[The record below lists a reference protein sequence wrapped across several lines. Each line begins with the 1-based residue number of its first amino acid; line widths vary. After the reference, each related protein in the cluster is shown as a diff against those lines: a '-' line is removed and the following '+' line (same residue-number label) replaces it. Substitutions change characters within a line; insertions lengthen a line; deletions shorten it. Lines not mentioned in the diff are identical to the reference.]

1 MRKCSSLFTRIF
13 TVAAAAVLLLGCV
26 PVNVGAAKTK
36 LYVFNCGDYIADTTI
51 EKFETAYPEYEV
63 VYEVFDT
70 NEAMYQ
76 KLVSSNI
83 PYDVLIPSDY
93 MIERLIK
100 ENRLKEIDMTQL
112 ENYHYI
118 GEAYKNTSY
127 DPENKYSVPYMWGTL
142 GILYNKEK
150 VDDVVDSWSILWNE
164 KYKGQILML
173 DSMRDSM
180 AVALEKLGYSMNT
193 TNESEI
199 NEAAQA
205 LIEQKPL
212 VAEYGVDILKD
223 KMIQGSYAF
232 TVAYSGDALY
242 MQNQNA
248 ELNGGESVL
257 EYVIPKE
264 GSNFWIDAMCIPTT
278 SQNTEGAMK
287 FIDFMCSTEIAFDN
301 VEYIEYSTPHTEA
314 LQQLGEEYINNAI
327 YNPSAEILEN
337 CDSFYY
343 LEPEVQELYNKA
355 WESVRLASA
364 TQTESDSDGGSWKLI
379 AGIAAAAVII
389 VAIIIFVLYK
399 KKMNRIKY
407 EE

>member
-13 TVAAAAVLLLGCV
+13 TVAAAAVLLLSCV
-26 PVNVGAAKTK
+26 PVSVGAAKTK

-180 AVALEKLGYSMNT
+180 V
-193 TNESEI
+193 
-199 NEAAQA
+199 
-205 LIEQKPL
+205 P
-212 VAEYGVDILKD
+212 
-223 KMIQGSYAF
+223 
-232 TVAYSGDALY
+232 
-242 MQNQNA
+242 
-248 ELNGGESVL
+248 
-257 EYVIPKE
+257 
-264 GSNFWIDAMCIPTT
+264 W
-278 SQNTEGAMK
+278 
-287 FIDFMCSTEIAFDN
+287 
-301 VEYIEYSTPHTEA
+301 
-314 LQQLGEEYINNAI
+314 
-327 YNPSAEILEN
+327 PS
-337 CDSFYY
+337 
-343 LEPEVQELYNKA
+343 
-355 WESVRLASA
+355 
-364 TQTESDSDGGSWKLI
+364 
-379 AGIAAAAVII
+379 
-389 VAIIIFVLYK
+389 
-399 KKMNRIKY
+399 
-407 EE
+407 

>member
-1 MRKCSSLFTRIF
+1 M
-13 TVAAAAVLLLGCV
+13 
-26 PVNVGAAKTK
+26 
-36 LYVFNCGDYIADTTI
+36 
-51 EKFETAYPEYEV
+51 
-63 VYEVFDT
+63 YEVFDT

-193 TNESEI
+193 TNEAEI
-199 NEAAQA
+199 NAAAQA

-223 KMIQGSYAF
+223 KRFRAPMRLRSLIRRRAVYA
-232 TVAYSGDALY
+232 
-242 MQNQNA
+242 
-248 ELNGGESVL
+248 ES
-257 EYVIPKE
+257 K
-264 GSNFWIDAMCIPTT
+264 
-278 SQNTEGAMK
+278 
-287 FIDFMCSTEIAFDN
+287 
-301 VEYIEYSTPHTEA
+301 
-314 LQQLGEEYINNAI
+314 
-327 YNPSAEILEN
+327 
-337 CDSFYY
+337 
-343 LEPEVQELYNKA
+343 
-355 WESVRLASA
+355 R
-364 TQTESDSDGGSWKLI
+364 
-379 AGIAAAAVII
+379 
-389 VAIIIFVLYK
+389 
-399 KKMNRIKY
+399 
-407 EE
+407 

>member
-1 MRKCSSLFTRIF
+1 MLLLNRTLLKMSKGLWGWMLAIVALKMAALVWTTTFAKTISQFLGNIDSPSLTAAQGRSAVISALIAAGLMFLFELLAGEAEYRCTAKARTNLRQRIF
-13 TVAAAAVLLLGCV
+13 SKVLELDVGNIERVGPVFAITASVDGVESMQVYYSKYLPGLLYCICAPVYLFFQLYAISLPVAVILLAAAVLLLSCV
-26 PVNVGAAKTK
+26 PVSVGAAKTK

-193 TNESEI
+193 TNEAEI
-199 NEAAQA
+199 NAAAQA

-212 VAEYGVDILKD
+212 VAEYGVENLQD
-223 KMIQGSYAF
+223 KKI
-232 TVAYSGDALY
+232 
-242 MQNQNA
+242 
-248 ELNGGESVL
+248 
-257 EYVIPKE
+257 E
-264 GSNFWIDAMCIPTT
+264 GT
-278 SQNTEGAMK
+278 
-287 FIDFMCSTEIAFDN
+287 
-301 VEYIEYSTPHTEA
+301 
-314 LQQLGEEYINNAI
+314 
-327 YNPSAEILEN
+327 
-337 CDSFYY
+337 
-343 LEPEVQELYNKA
+343 
-355 WESVRLASA
+355 
-364 TQTESDSDGGSWKLI
+364 
-379 AGIAAAAVII
+379 
-389 VAIIIFVLYK
+389 
-399 KKMNRIKY
+399 
-407 EE
+407 

>member
-1 MRKCSSLFTRIF
+1 MKKFSLFSTRIF
-13 TVAAAAVLLLGCV
+13 TLVMIAMITLSCFPTPAS
-26 PVNVGAAKTK
+26 AAKTE
-36 LYVFNCGDYIADTTI
+36 LYIFNCGDYIAETTV
-51 EKFETAYPEYEV
+51 EKFEKAYPEYEV
-63 VYEVFDT
+63 IYEVFDT

-100 ENRLKEIDMTQL
+100 EDRLKEIDMTKL
-112 ENYHYI
+112 ENYKYI
-118 GEAYKNTSY
+118 GEAYKNTNY
-127 DPENKYSVPYMWGTL
+127 DPDNKYSIPYMWGTL

-150 VDDVVDSWSILWNE
+150 VTETVDSWSILWDE
-164 KYKGQILML
+164 KYSGQILML

-180 AVALEKLGYSMNT
+180 AVALKKLGYDLNT
-193 TNESEI
+193 TNQDEI
-199 NEAAQA
+199 DAAAKA
-205 LIEQKPL
+205 LVEQKPL

-223 KMIQGSYAF
+223 KMIQGSYSF

-264 GSNFWIDAMCIPTT
+264 GSNFWIDAMCIPKT
-278 SQNTEGAMK
+278 SKNTEGAMK

-314 LQQLGEEYINNAI
+314 LKELGEEYINNNI
-327 YNPSAEILEN
+327 YNPSAEILAN
-337 CDSFYY
+337 CDPFAY
-343 LEPEVQELYNKA
+343 LEPEVQESYNKA
-355 WESVRLASA
+355 WESVRLASKGG
-364 TQTESDSDGGSWKLI
+364 DSYTKWIVIGV
-379 AGIAAAAVII
+379 IAAII
-389 VAIIIFVLYK
+389 VILVIVFVLYK
-399 KKMNRIKY
+399 KKMNKLKY
-407 EE
+407 D

>member
-1 MRKCSSLFTRIF
+1 MRKCSSLFTRII
-13 TVAAAAVLLLGCV
+13 TLAVASVIVLSCV
-26 PVNVGAAKTK
+26 PVRVGAAKTK
-36 LYVFNCGDYIADTTI
+36 IYFFNCSEYIADTTI
-51 EKFETAYPEYEV
+51 KKFETMYPEYEIV
-63 VYEVFDT
+63 EETFDT

-76 KLVSSNI
+76 KLVGSNI

-100 ENRLKEIDMTQL
+100 ENRLMEIDMSQL

-127 DPENKYSVPYMWGTL
+127 DPQNKYSVPYMWGTL

-180 AVALEKLGYSMNT
+180 AVALKKLGYSLNT
-193 TNESEI
+193 TNKAEI
-199 NEAAQA
+199 EEAAKA
-205 LIEQKPL
+205 LTAQKPL

-278 SQNTEGAMK
+278 SKNTEGAMK
-287 FIDFMCSTEIAFDN
+287 FIDFMCSTEIALDN

-314 LQQLGEEYINNAI
+314 LQELGEEYINNNI
-327 YNPSAEILEN
+327 YNPSADILKN

-343 LEPEVQELYNKA
+343 LEPDVQELYNKA
-355 WESVRLASA
+355 WESVRLSSAS
-364 TQTESDSDGGSWKLI
+364 SGGVSWQMI
-379 AGIAAAAVII
+379 VGIAAVAVIAAGVVI
-389 VAIIIFVLYK
+389 YILHR
-399 KKMNRIKY
+399 KKMNKIKY

>member
-1 MRKCSSLFTRIF
+1 MKKFSLFSTRIF
-13 TVAAAAVLLLGCV
+13 TLVMIAMITLSCFPTPAS
-26 PVNVGAAKTK
+26 AAKTE
-36 LYVFNCGDYIADTTI
+36 LYIFNCGDYIAETTV
-51 EKFETAYPEYEV
+51 EKFEKAYPEYEV
-63 VYEVFDT
+63 IYEVFDT

-100 ENRLKEIDMTQL
+100 EDRLKEIDMSKL
-112 ENYHYI
+112 ENYKYI
-118 GEAYKNTSY
+118 GEAYKNTNY
-127 DPENKYSVPYMWGTL
+127 DPDNKYSIPYMWGTL

-150 VDDVVDSWSILWNE
+150 VTETVDSWSILWDE
-164 KYKGQILML
+164 KYSGQILML

-180 AVALEKLGYSMNT
+180 AVALKKLGYDLNT
-193 TNESEI
+193 TNQAEI
-199 NEAAQA
+199 DAAAKA
-205 LIEQKPL
+205 LVEQKPL

-223 KMIQGSYAF
+223 KMIQGSYSF

-264 GSNFWIDAMCIPTT
+264 GSNFWIDAMCIPKT
-278 SQNTEGAMK
+278 SKNTEGAMK

-314 LQQLGEEYINNAI
+314 LKELGEDYINNNI
-327 YNPSAEILEN
+327 YNPSAEILAN
-337 CDSFYY
+337 CDPFAY
-343 LEPEVQELYNKA
+343 LEPDVQESYNKA
-355 WESVRLASA
+355 WESVRLASK
-364 TQTESDSDGGSWKLI
+364 GGSSYTKWI
-379 AGIAAAAVII
+379 VIGVIAAVII
-389 VAIIIFVLYK
+389 VLVVVFVLYK
-399 KKMNRIKY
+399 KKMNKLKY
-407 EE
+407 D

>member
-1 MRKCSSLFTRIF
+1 MHKCSSLFTRIF
-13 TVAAAAVLLLGCV
+13 MFAVVAVILLSCV
-26 PVNVGAAKTK
+26 PVSVGAAKTK
-36 LYVFNCGDYIADTTI
+36 LYIFNCGDYIAETTI
-51 EKFETAYPEYEV
+51 EKFEKAYPEYEV

-83 PYDVLIPSDY
+83 PYDVLVPSDY

-100 ENRLKEIDMTQL
+100 ENRLKEIDMTKL
-112 ENYHYI
+112 ENYHFI
-118 GEAYKNTSY
+118 GDSFKNTSY
-127 DPENKYSVPYMWGTL
+127 DPQNKYSVPYMWGTL
-142 GILYNKEK
+142 GILYNKDK
-150 VDDVVDSWSILWNE
+150 VDEVVDSWSILWEE

-180 AVALEKLGYSMNT
+180 AVALKKLGYSMNT
-193 TNESEI
+193 TKEAEI
-199 NEAAQA
+199 NAASQA
-205 LIEQKPL
+205 LIAQKPL

-223 KMIQGSYAF
+223 KMIRGSYAF

-242 MQNQNA
+242 MQNENA

-278 SQNTEGAMK
+278 SKNTEGAMK
-287 FIDFMCSTEIAFDN
+287 FIDFMCSTEIAYDN

-314 LQQLGEEYINNAI
+314 LQELGDDYINNSI
-327 YNPSAEILEN
+327 YNPSTEILEN

-343 LEPEVQELYNKA
+343 LEPNVQELYNKA
-355 WESVRLASA
+355 WESVRLSSASK
-364 TQTESDSDGGSWKLI
+364 EGGVSWQVIVGIVAAVAII
-379 AGIAAAAVII
+379 AGIVIFI
-389 VAIIIFVLYK
+389 LYK
-399 KKMNRIKY
+399 KKMNKIKY
-407 EE
+407 E

>member
-1 MRKCSSLFTRIF
+1 MKKFSLFSTRIF
-13 TVAAAAVLLLGCV
+13 TLVMIAMITLSCFPTPAS
-26 PVNVGAAKTK
+26 AAKTE
-36 LYVFNCGDYIADTTI
+36 LYIFNCGDYIAETTV
-51 EKFETAYPEYEV
+51 EKFEKAYPEYEV
-63 VYEVFDT
+63 IYEVFDT

-100 ENRLKEIDMTQL
+100 EDRLKEIDMSKL
-112 ENYHYI
+112 ENYKYI
-118 GEAYKNTSY
+118 GEAYKNTNY
-127 DPENKYSVPYMWGTL
+127 DPDNKYSIPYMWGTL

-150 VDDVVDSWSILWNE
+150 VTETVDSWSILWDE
-164 KYKGQILML
+164 KYSGQILML

-180 AVALEKLGYSMNT
+180 AVALKKLGYDLNT
-193 TNESEI
+193 TNQAEI
-199 NEAAQA
+199 DAAAKA
-205 LIEQKPL
+205 LVKQKPL

-223 KMIQGSYAF
+223 KMIQGSYSF

-264 GSNFWIDAMCIPTT
+264 GSNFWIDAMCIPKT
-278 SQNTEGAMK
+278 SKNTEGAMK

-314 LQQLGEEYINNAI
+314 LKELGEDYINNNI
-327 YNPSAEILEN
+327 YNPSAEILAN
-337 CDSFYY
+337 CDPFAY
-343 LEPEVQELYNKA
+343 LEPDVQESYNKA
-355 WESVRLASA
+355 WESVRLASK
-364 TQTESDSDGGSWKLI
+364 GGSSYTKWI
-379 AGIAAAAVII
+379 VIGVIAAVII
-389 VAIIIFVLYK
+389 VLVVVFVLYK
-399 KKMNRIKY
+399 KKMNKLKY
-407 EE
+407 D

>member
-13 TVAAAAVLLLGCV
+13 TVAAAAVLLLSCV
-26 PVNVGAAKTK
+26 PASVGAAKTK

-180 AVALEKLGYSMNT
+180 AVALKKLGYSMNT

-301 VEYIEYSTPHTEA
+301 IS
-314 LQQLGEEYINNAI
+314 
-327 YNPSAEILEN
+327 
-337 CDSFYY
+337 
-343 LEPEVQELYNKA
+343 
-355 WESVRLASA
+355 ESVSRIENASLASF
-364 TQTESDSDGGSWKLI
+364 E
-379 AGIAAAAVII
+379 
-389 VAIIIFVLYK
+389 
-399 KKMNRIKY
+399 
-407 EE
+407 